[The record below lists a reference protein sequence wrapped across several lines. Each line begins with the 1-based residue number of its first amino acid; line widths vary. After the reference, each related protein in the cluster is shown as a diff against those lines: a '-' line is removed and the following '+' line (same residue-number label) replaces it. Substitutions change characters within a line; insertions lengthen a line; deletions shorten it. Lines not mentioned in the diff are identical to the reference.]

1 MRSELFNMPMVVS
14 SAEAGQAERLK
25 EAEDRIRRSWL
36 EEGKALGEI
45 RDGGLY
51 KVKASSWEEYL
62 GEAWGMGLAY
72 ANRLI
77 LAAKEAEKLASVG
90 VEPATE
96 SSVRPVLRL
105 PEERRADAWKE
116 AVERSGGS
124 APTARTV
131 AGVVEEMES
140 GGEWVEEGPE
150 EEEAPDPDVL
160 YPMRAK
166 LAPSCRILFDKE
178 VAVWNHVKDER
189 DKIRQRAEAVGIRGL
204 NGPVSNATKLYVR
217 IPHPN
222 GGSIRGEGK
231 HDSGW
236 LACVDCVEDGL
247 STGMVHRQKCPACG
261 GYGFHVP
268 NARYGRDKPL

>member
-1 MRSELFNMPMVVS
+1 MRSELFANNVV
-14 SAEAGQAERLK
+14 AVVEEGQAERLM
-25 EAEDRIRRSWL
+25 EAEGRIRRSWV
-36 EEGKALGEI
+36 EGGKALGEI

-51 KVKASSWEEYL
+51 RVKVSSWEEYL
-62 GEAWGMGLAY
+62 GEVWGMSLAY

-77 LAAKEAEKLASVG
+77 LGARQAEKLAPAG
-90 VEPATE
+90 AEPATE

-105 PEERRADAWKE
+105 PEEKRADAWKE
-116 AVERSGGS
+116 AVDRSGGA

-131 AGVVEEMES
+131 ADVVNEIKS
-140 GGEWVEEGPE
+140 DDGWVDEGPE
-150 EEEAPDPDVL
+150 VEEALDPNVT
-160 YPMRAK
+160 YPIRGK
-166 LAPSCRILFDKE
+166 LSPACQILFDKE
-178 VAVWNHVKDER
+178 VVVWNHVKDER
-189 DKIRQRAEAVGIRGL
+189 DRIRQRAEAVGIRGL

-231 HDSGW
+231 HENGW
-236 LACVDCVEDGL
+236 LACVDCVQDGL
-247 STGMVHRQKCPACG
+247 STGTVHRQKCPACG